1 MCVGVAYILVIHL
14 AYRGETKVLGVFHDT
29 GVDFNGAVLYRHEAP
44 LWPPLFLRY
53 YDPREW
59 CPSAENAVLDVLAV
73 EI

>member
-1 MCVGVAYILVIHL
+1 M
-14 AYRGETKVLGVFHDT
+14 LGVFHDT
-29 GVDFNGAVLYRHEAP
+29 GFDFNGAVLYRHEAP

-59 CPSAENAVLDVLAV
+59 CPSAENAVLDALAV